1 MQRSLE
7 FGAVNCFVEEVCAL
21 WDINIREG
29 GGGGGGV
36 EMKETSMDWQNN
48 WLLVNNRCSSLVE
61 SLVPKTSTYEWQQR
75 HFLSI
80 AGEIGPFS
88 ISMVKRNKGHARFNM

>member
-21 WDINIREG
+21 WDIDIRE
-29 GGGGGGV
+29 GGGV

-48 WLLVNNRCSSLVE
+48 WLASREYSLFFFSRVACS
-61 SLVPKTSTYEWQQR
+61 KTSTYEWQ
-75 HFLSI
+75 
-80 AGEIGPFS
+80 
-88 ISMVKRNKGHARFNM
+88 